1 MPSPKFVYT
10 ILKSIFGKAK
20 QWSVIKTNPMIGVD
34 RPKGA
39 TRSRKYYDSE
49 QIKITLQA
57 LQKEPLKWRLFF
69 ISCMI
74 GGLRRSESLA
84 LEWSDIDYDDN
95 SIFVRKSIA
104 AGQKIKPPKTK
115 QSIRKVRM
123 PKWYFDELSK
133 FEIIW
138 NEEKETAGQKWEE
151 RKHSFI
157 FHNGLGKPFYRTVPS
172 QRWLQFIRANNL
184 PHIRLHDLRHT
195 VATLLLEEGVRLK
208 VIQERHGHANYQT
221 TADIYSHVTKR
232 LTEDAVDKFEKFGPQ
247 SVPK

>member
-1 MPSPKFVYT
+1 MA
-10 ILKSIFGKAK
+10 II
-20 QWSVIKTNPMIGVD
+20 
-34 RPKGA
+34 
-39 TRSRKYYDSE
+39 
-49 QIKITLQA
+49 
-57 LQKEPLKWRLFF
+57 F
-69 ISCMI
+69 ISYMI

-172 QRWLQFIRANNL
+172 QRWLQFN
-184 PHIRLHDLRHT
+184 
-195 VATLLLEEGVRLK
+195 K
-208 VIQERHGHANYQT
+208 
-221 TADIYSHVTKR
+221 S
-232 LTEDAVDKFEKFGPQ
+232 
-247 SVPK
+247 